1 MIDIHSHILY
11 GVDDGADTLADAVKI
26 ARGLAS
32 QGVTDVVLTPHYV
45 DETCYS
51 VCREDNLKRFDEL
64 KSALATEGVDINIYI
79 GNELYISE
87 DILDW
92 LKQGIISTLNDS
104 KYLLVELP
112 LNGEYQSYDDILML
126 LTRHGYQVILA
137 HPERYEIFKD
147 DYSLLQNLCEVGKLL
162 QCNIGSFVGKYGK
175 DALKLARKLA
185 KDKMIFA
192 FGSDVHHPF
201 KNDYI
206 LKAQK
211 KLAKYYSDTEIK
223 EVLVENPAK
232 ILEK

>member
-92 LKQGIISTLNDS
+92 LEQGIISTLNDS

-137 HPERYEIFKD
+137 HPERYELFKD
-147 DYSLLQNLCEVGKLL
+147 DYSLLQNLCEVGILL
-162 QCNIGSFVGKYGK
+162 QCNIGSFMGKYGK

-192 FGSDVHHPF
+192 FGSDVHHPI
-201 KNDYI
+201 KDDYI
-206 LKAQK
+206 LKVQK
-211 KLAKYYSDTEIK
+211 KLAKYYSDTELE
-223 EVLVENPAK
+223 EVLVKNPAK